1 MEPSGIS
8 SLEFAVFLYII
19 LALRCFSLANL
30 SLKMLFL
37 HEKTAMILSSLPLKM
52 HVPCGN
58 RTPGYSLGAKVCTV
72 IY

>member
-1 MEPSGIS
+1 
-8 SLEFAVFLYII
+8 
-19 LALRCFSLANL
+19 
-30 SLKMLFL
+30 MLFL